1 LLSRIDTH
9 KCVTTYMTA
18 DELIRKLKR
27 FGDVTVIPSR
37 GKGGH
42 IRIERAGQVSHIPT
56 GSGELKT
63 GIVHAVLRQLGLRLR
78 DLR

>member
-1 LLSRIDTH
+1 MIDFTGVRI
-9 KCVTTYMTA
+9 CCCA
-18 DELIRKLKR
+18 LIRTLKR
-27 FGDVTVIPSR
+27 FDDVTVIPSR

-42 IRIERAGQVSHIPT
+42 IRIERDGR
-56 GSGELKT
+56 GELKT